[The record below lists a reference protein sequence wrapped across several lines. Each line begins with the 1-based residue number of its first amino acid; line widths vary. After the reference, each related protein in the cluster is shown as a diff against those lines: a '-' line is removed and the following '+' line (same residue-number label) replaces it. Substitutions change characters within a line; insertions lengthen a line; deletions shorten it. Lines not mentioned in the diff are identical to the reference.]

1 MVVLILERVP
11 PSLRGELTRWFLEP
25 KAGVFVGRVSALV
38 RDKLWEKACK
48 QARDGGC
55 LLLHSSDHE
64 QGYRVRSFGQTARSI
79 DDFEGLVL
87 VRHRRQA

>member
-48 QARDGGC
+48 QAKDGGC

-64 QGYRVRSFGQTARSI
+64 QGYRVRSFGQTTRHI
-79 DDFEGLVL
+79 EDFDGLVL
-87 VRHRRQA
+87 VRHRCQA